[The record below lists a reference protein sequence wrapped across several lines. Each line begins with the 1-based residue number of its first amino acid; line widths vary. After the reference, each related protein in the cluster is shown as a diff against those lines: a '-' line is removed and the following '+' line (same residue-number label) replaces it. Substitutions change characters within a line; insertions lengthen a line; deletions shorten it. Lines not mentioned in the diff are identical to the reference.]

1 MFWAL
6 GVNYIHKRVV
16 WFRPIFW
23 KIIAM
28 ILVNFRPFKNYA
40 FFCTFFIIDKKT
52 GQISGPRADK
62 ITGGGLWDSFC
73 ALGVEFWLLLV
84 HCGHL
89 QVYFFPQE
97 VDIGSLRSISS
108 LWKLIFGQW
117 KANSGLGTLRG
128 LILQSRV
135 LLKNL
140 PSASHCFKHQF

>member
-1 MFWAL
+1 M
-6 GVNYIHKRVV
+6 V

-40 FFCTFFIIDKKT
+40 FFSTFFIIDKKT
-52 GQISGPRADK
+52 GQISGPPAEK
-62 ITGGGLWDSFC
+62 ITGGGLWDSIRSSFC
-73 ALGVEFWLLLV
+73 ALGVDFWLLLV

-89 QVYFFPQE
+89 GVYFFPQE

-117 KANSGLGTLRG
+117 KANSGLGTLGVLFFQR
-128 LILQSRV
+128 RV

-140 PSASHCFKHQF
+140 PSASQCFKHKF